1 MAKVFSPTVYSTRP
15 FTSWV
20 ESATM
25 LFPFFRWMTSA
36 CAAMQMAARNR
47 YMNLNRKPKNCS
59 KYVPVWKLG
68 VYLITK
74 IMTVCL
80 LLAALG
86 HAQSAAPQDPAL
98 GIYRQLLN
106 PVLSAA
112 DVHKIRQVAI
122 DREDLHVVLED
133 GTIAFIQAV
142 DGHITGAVF
151 EGEGEILLVPPGRA
165 ERTSLAL
172 FTRQSVLDE
181 HFRTAFLRFFD
192 DKLAEELRAGFREP
206 EDAQEFVNRWQEPA
220 RTLARSDSL
229 VLLQSMTNAGD
240 TSSHYF
246 HLRLLGSTLGLFDVF
261 FNTNTP
267 EQFSVAQAAQS
278 ERSIIFDVWTSF
290 PMRSVREAKG
300 PSLPA
305 PIRISDFRLHS
316 KVEPPTNLEV
326 EAELTL
332 FAGRPG
338 QRALILE
345 LSRYLKVSEVKLDGK
360 PVAFIQNE
368 SVEGT
373 ELARHGNDLMTI
385 ILPAALEKGRP
396 VKITLKY
403 AGAVM
408 FDAGGEVL
416 YVGARGTWY
425 PQAGA
430 AFANFDL
437 TFEYPANW
445 TLVATGKRVSSATK
459 NGQHITRFVPDKP
472 IAHAGFN
479 MGKFESESASAGDV
493 IVSSYASQNIEASLA
508 QRLARARLYPEPAKQ
523 VERTAHQAAN
533 AILFLSSEL
542 DPFPYSSLEITQ
554 LPALLS
560 QSWPGLIYLSS
571 TAFLTPG
578 ERTALGIKDT
588 YLELLFSELML
599 THETAHQWWGDAVDW
614 QSYRDEWMIEAL
626 ANYSALLMLENEDS
640 EKMKIV
646 LDHYRAELLKDTPNG
661 IVAEAGP
668 VTLGGR
674 LTSSMFPVA
683 YETVLYGRGTWL
695 IHMLRTTL
703 RRASGGKSD
712 ALFFKAL
719 KGLLAKSDHG
729 KISTRD
735 LQEAFEQVLPPELTY
750 EGRKSLDWFFDSWVN
765 GISIPQ
771 FEVEDLHLVPA
782 GKQVKVSGTIKESHA
797 AKDLVTAVPVYGKNA
812 KGDSQFIGFVFV
824 DEPKTEFTLN
834 APAGTKDIVL
844 DPENTILRR

>member
-1 MAKVFSPTVYSTRP
+1 MK
-15 FTSWV
+15 
-20 ESATM
+20 
-25 LFPFFRWMTSA
+25 
-36 CAAMQMAARNR
+36 
-47 YMNLNRKPKNCS
+47 RKPENCS

-74 IMTVCL
+74 ITTVCL
-80 LLAALG
+80 LLG
-86 HAQSAAPQDPAL
+86 MPSQAQTAAPQDPAL
-98 GIYRQLLN
+98 GVYRQLLN

-122 DREDLHVVLED
+122 DREDLHVVLTD

-172 FTRQSVLDE
+172 FTKQSVLDE
-181 HFRTAFLRFFD
+181 HFRTVYLRFFD
-192 DKLAEELRAGFREP
+192 DKLVDELRAGFREP
-206 EDAQEFVNRWQEPA
+206 EDAQEFVNRWQEPV

-229 VLLQSMTNAGD
+229 VLLQSMTNSGD
-240 TSSHYF
+240 VASHYL

-267 EQFSVAQAAQS
+267 EQFSVGQAAQS
-278 ERSIIFDVWTSF
+278 DRAIIFDVWTSF
-290 PMRSVREAKG
+290 PMRSVREAKDAT
-300 PSLPA
+300 LPTS
-305 PIRISDFRLHS
+305 IRISDFHLHS

-332 FAGRPG
+332 FARRPG

-368 SVEGT
+368 SVDGS
-373 ELARHGNDLMTI
+373 ELARHGNDLMVI
-385 ILPAALEKGRP
+385 ILPAALEKERP

-425 PQAGA
+425 PQAGP

-445 TLVATGKRVSSATK
+445 TLVATGKRMSNATK
-459 NGQHITRFVPDKP
+459 DGQKITRFVPDKP

-479 MGKFESESASAGDV
+479 MGKFETESAIAGDV
-493 IVSSYASQNIEASLA
+493 VVNSYASQNLEATLA
-508 QRLARARLYPEPAKQ
+508 QRLARAKLYPEPAKQ

-571 TAFLTPG
+571 TAFLTPT

-626 ANYSALLMLENEDS
+626 ANYSALLMLETEDS
-640 EKMKIV
+640 EKMKIA
-646 LDHYRAELLKDTPNG
+646 LDHYRAELLKDTSNG
-661 IVAEAGP
+661 IIAEAGP

-712 ALFFKAL
+712 MLFFKAL

-735 LQEAFEQVLPPELTY
+735 LQEAFEQVLPAELTY

-771 FEVEDLHLVPA
+771 FEVEDLHIVPA
-782 GKQVKVSGTIKESHA
+782 GKRVKVSGTIKESHA
-797 AKDLVTAVPVYGKNA
+797 AQDLVTAVPVYSKDANGN
-812 KGDSQFIGFVFV
+812 SQFIGFVFV